1 MKINMEKLLSDEL
14 INSLTKD
21 ELWEMLFSS
30 ENKAEPYDQDF
41 SYDDMKIMFSL
52 YEYASGTGISYES
65 LCFIATTIRCLWN
78 AAFARKHHFPNVLKT
93 NFGKV
98 VWRIIKLEPK
108 YAELSREYEG
118 YSQAYTFEIGED
130 ITAKYLEFGRK

>member
-1 MKINMEKLLSDEL
+1 MEKLLSDEL

-30 ENKAEPYDQDF
+30 EDNVGPYDQDF

-52 YEYASGTGISYES
+52 HEYAGDTSISYES
-65 LCFIATTIRCLWN
+65 LCFITTTIRCLWN
-78 AAFARKHHFPNVLKT
+78 AAFAQKHHFPNTLKT

-98 VWRIIKLEPK
+98 IWKIIELEPK
-108 YAELSREYEG
+108 YAKLSRESEG
-118 YSQAYTFEIGED
+118 YSQSYTSGIGKD
-130 ITAKYLEFGRK
+130 IIAKYLEFSRK

>member
-1 MKINMEKLLSDEL
+1 MEKLLSDEL
-14 INSLTKD
+14 INSFTKD

-30 ENKAEPYDQDF
+30 KEKDEPYNQNF

-52 YEYASGTGISYES
+52 YECASGTGINYED

-78 AAFARKHHFPNVLKT
+78 AAFAKKHHFPSLLKT

-98 VWRIIKLEPK
+98 VWKIIELEPK
-108 YAELSREYEG
+108 YAKLSRVSEG
-118 YSQAYTFEIGED
+118 YSQSYTSEIGKD
-130 ITAKYLEFGRK
+130 IIAKYLEFGRK

>member
-30 ENKAEPYDQDF
+30 ENKAEPHDQDF

-52 YEYASGTGISYES
+52 YKYAGGTGIS
-65 LCFIATTIRCLWN
+65 
-78 AAFARKHHFPNVLKT
+78 
-93 NFGKV
+93 
-98 VWRIIKLEPK
+98 
-108 YAELSREYEG
+108 
-118 YSQAYTFEIGED
+118 
-130 ITAKYLEFGRK
+130 

>member
-1 MKINMEKLLSDEL
+1 MENLLSDEL
-14 INSLTKD
+14 IDSLTND

-30 ENKAEPYDQDF
+30 ENRVEPYNQDF

-52 YEYASGTGISYES
+52 YKYASGTGIDYES

-78 AAFARKHHFPNVLKT
+78 AAFAQKHNLPNVLKT

-98 VWRIIKLEPK
+98 VWRIIEVEPK
-108 YAELSREYEG
+108 YAKLSRISEG
-118 YSQAYTFEIGED
+118 YSQSYVFDIGKN
-130 ITAKYLEFGRK
+130 IIAKYLEFNIKQF

>member
-1 MKINMEKLLSDEL
+1 MEVLLSDEL

-30 ENKAEPYDQDF
+30 EDKVELYDQDF

-52 YEYASGTGISYES
+52 YEYAGGTGISYES
-65 LCFIATTIRCLWN
+65 LCFISTTIRCLWN
-78 AAFARKHHFPNVLKT
+78 TAFALKHHFPNILKT

-98 VWRIIKLEPK
+98 AWRIVELEPK
-108 YAELSREYEG
+108 YAKLSRISEG
-118 YSQAYTFEIGED
+118 YSQSYVFDIGKD
-130 ITAKYLEFGRK
+130 IIAKYLEFSIKQI

>member
-1 MKINMEKLLSDEL
+1 MEKLLSDEL

-30 ENKAEPYDQDF
+30 ENKTEPYDQDF

-52 YEYASGTGISYES
+52 YEYAGGTGISYED

-78 AAFARKHHFPNVLKT
+78 AAFAKKHRFPNVLKT

-98 VWRIIKLEPK
+98 VWRIIELDPK

-130 ITAKYLEFGRK
+130 IIAKYLEFGRK

>member
-1 MKINMEKLLSDEL
+1 MKINMEKLLSDKL

-52 YEYASGTGISYES
+52 YKYAGGTGISYEN
-65 LCFIATTIRCLWN
+65 LCFIATTIKCLWN
-78 AAFARKHHFPNVLKT
+78 AAFAQKHHFPNVLNT

-98 VWRIIKLEPK
+98 VWRIIELEPK
-108 YAELSREYEG
+108 YAKLSKEFEG
-118 YSQAYTFEIGED
+118 YSQSYTFEIGKD
-130 ITAKYLEFGRK
+130 IIAKYLEFGRK